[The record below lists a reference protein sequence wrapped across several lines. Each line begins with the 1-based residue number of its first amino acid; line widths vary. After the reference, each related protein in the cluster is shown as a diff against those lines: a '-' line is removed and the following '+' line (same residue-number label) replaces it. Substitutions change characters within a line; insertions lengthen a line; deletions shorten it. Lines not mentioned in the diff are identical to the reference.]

1 VSDVDRHEEIESLL
15 GAYALDAVDPEER
28 ALVEEHV
35 EGCPRCRAELDAFLE
50 VAAALGN
57 SVDPVPHELWDRIA
71 GQLDLSSPGDAT
83 LLEIRAKAR
92 LQAADGTGAPVAA
105 VASLA
110 EASAARWRRVAAVAL
125 TAVAAVALALVS
137 LGLSN
142 ADGKVDRLQAIV
154 AGHGTGVAAQA
165 ALANPQSR
173 LVQLRGTGGAELAT
187 VVLSPGGTGYV
198 LASHLQALPASET
211 YQLWATINSRPIS
224 LGLLGAEP
232 ARDAAFSMAS
242 STAASAL
249 LVTVEPAAGVARPS
263 GAPVAVGAV
272 NA

>member
-1 VSDVDRHEEIESLL
+1 MNDVDRHEEIESLL
-15 GAYALDAVDPEER
+15 GAYALDAVSPEER
-28 ALVEEHV
+28 VLVEEHAV
-35 EGCPRCRAELDAFLE
+35 GCPRCRAELDAFLE

-92 LQAADGTGAPVAA
+92 QQVADGDAGGAGVT
-105 VASLA
+105 SLTRA
-110 EASAARWRRVAAVAL
+110 RAARWRRAAAVVL
-125 TAVAAVALALVS
+125 TAAAAVTLALIS

-154 AGHGTGVAAQA
+154 ATHGAAAAAGA

-187 VVLSPGGTGYV
+187 VVLSPGGTGYL
-198 LASHLQALPASET
+198 LASHLRALPDTQT
-211 YQLWATINSRPIS
+211 YQLWAMIDYRPIS
-224 LGLLGAEP
+224 LGLLGAQP
-232 ARDAAFSMAS
+232 ARDASFSMAS
-242 STAASAL
+242 STSASAL
-249 LVTVEPAAGVARPS
+249 LVTVEPASGVSQPS
-263 GAPVAVGAV
+263 GSPIAVGAV
-272 NA
+272 SA